1 MCWCCLRT
9 GDDDASDPAV
19 SRFSSIA
26 RSCTLL
32 RCRVTGT
39 SLTAAAGLLLLALL
53 HVLAR
58 CRCCCCGAS
67 IFVVAALL
75 LMLLI
80 V

>member
-1 MCWCCLRT
+1 MS

-32 RCRVTGT
+32 RCRVTAT
-39 SLTAAAGLLLLALL
+39 SLTAAAVVLLMLLHLLLLHLQLL
-53 HVLAR
+53 LLAR

-67 IFVVAALL
+67 IFAVYLCYGL
-75 LMLLI
+75 
-80 V
+80 